1 MRLHRPDLDPQ
12 IQTEITEFSRWV
24 LDIGEGKVDAVRKAG
39 EPEATW
45 IKIPPDLLLMPR
57 EDKVSSIVGA
67 VYSDLIARYSD
78 PNYLQS
84 RAILTPT
91 NDIANS
97 VNSHIVSMIPGEER
111 EYLSCDRIGKSAGAH
126 GFYDLLYP
134 IEFLNSLNG
143 NNFPH
148 HRLVL
153 KKGVPIMML
162 RNLDQAGGLCNGTRL
177 VVTGFGEM
185 LIEAQIMTV
194 VETLFS
200 YHGSVL
206 LLRMQSYHLS

>member
-1 MRLHRPDLDPQ
+1 MLCELIESASLVIWDEALMTHRHAFEAVDRTFRDLLFRETETARDLVFGGKIVVLGGDLRQILPIVEGGTRHQIVDAAVANSPLWKHVRVLALTKNMRLHRPDLDPQ

-111 EYLSCDRIGKSAGAH
+111 DW
-126 GFYDLLYP
+126 
-134 IEFLNSLNG
+134 
-143 NNFPH
+143 
-148 HRLVL
+148 
-153 KKGVPIMML
+153 
-162 RNLDQAGGLCNGTRL
+162 
-177 VVTGFGEM
+177 
-185 LIEAQIMTV
+185 
-194 VETLFS
+194 
-200 YHGSVL
+200 
-206 LLRMQSYHLS
+206 